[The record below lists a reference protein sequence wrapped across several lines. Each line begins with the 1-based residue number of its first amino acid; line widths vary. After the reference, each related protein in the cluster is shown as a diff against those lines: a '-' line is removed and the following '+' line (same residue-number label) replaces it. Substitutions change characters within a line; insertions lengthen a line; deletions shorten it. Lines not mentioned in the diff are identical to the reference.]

1 MNTIAIITKLFP
13 KSIAKIQQQAI
24 TDYRESNEDS
34 YPWPEVEQDYD
45 EPWIDEDHDRLAWEE
60 EQHQEYINTIRAAV
74 SQKLTVEYPE
84 YYQQYLAEYS
94 NVNFPPMDFEEYL
107 EDRKQREI
115 QEQERLAESEAAN
128 KTKRVKELS
137 AFIEK
142 FCGSDGLSIDLNL
155 LEAGDRIHLHS
166 KRGVYTVVRKRDDY
180 VTLTAGTL
188 QGKMFVVPIADVK
201 CFYDHN
207 KTMVRKLLKP

>member
-1 MNTIAIITKLFP
+1 MNTIAILTKLFP
-13 KSIAKIQQQAI
+13 KSVAAIQQQAI
-24 TDYRESNEDS
+24 NDYRESNEDT
-34 YPWPEVEQDYD
+34 YPWPESDQD

-60 EQHQEYINTIRAAV
+60 EQHQEYIANLRAIAA
-74 SQKLTVEYPE
+74 KDLIAKYPE
-84 YYQQYLAEYS
+84 YYKEYLAETL
-94 NVNFPPMDFEEYL
+94 NLDPCNMDFEDYVEHRQQL
-107 EDRKQREI
+107 EWQEKERIAEI
-115 QEQERLAESEAAN
+115 EAA
-128 KTKRVKELS
+128 KEKETKRVKELS
-137 AFIEK
+137 AFIGK

-180 VTLTAGTL
+180 ITLTAGTL